1 MPIVTSKENGFT
13 IYEKDTGVRF
23 GEVLKKYLAGEL
35 TSLSL
40 GSGNEDRT
48 VAVVEYEGK
57 KYILKNDR
65 EKDKR
70 LEKRLQNYLFGPFF
84 STLIYATDR
93 AISRGYTGTADLY
106 YVAEKMVGRECEN
119 VYTIHEYIDG
129 TPLKAIDDSNR
140 EEIKNCILALHRAG
154 LASNDIHAGNFIRTP
169 AGELKIID
177 LSCRGSMRV
186 CQANDILT
194 LRKKYHL
201 DVKGHGT
208 IYRIIQLKEDFRKLS
223 RKLRGKTQS
232 HA

>member
-129 TPLKAIDDSNR
+129 TPLRAIDDSNR